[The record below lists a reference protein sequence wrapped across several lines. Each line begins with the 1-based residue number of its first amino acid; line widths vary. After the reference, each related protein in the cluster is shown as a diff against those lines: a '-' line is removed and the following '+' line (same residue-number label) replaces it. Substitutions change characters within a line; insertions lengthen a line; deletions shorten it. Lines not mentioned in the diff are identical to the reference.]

1 MTAITDMYFVKVGA
15 YYLSSIPEDR
25 RVSADF
31 VTMKRGE
38 PSLVPNVAL
47 AFMYDKELAKDY
59 VAFLEATFENVRIIE
74 STIEFNRL
82 AILN

>member
-1 MTAITDMYFVKVGA
+1 MYFVKVGV

-59 VAFLEATFENVRIIE
+59 VAFLEATFENVRIVQ
-74 STIEFNRL
+74 SAIEFERIAL
-82 AILN
+82 LN

>member
-1 MTAITDMYFVKVGA
+1 MYFVKVGV

-31 VTMKRGE
+31 ITKNRGE

-47 AFMYDKELAKDY
+47 AFMYDKNSAEKYAKILSKGY
-59 VAFLEATFENVRIIE
+59 EKVRIVR
-74 STIEFNRL
+74 SVPEFNRMAL
-82 AILN
+82 LN